1 MSTSTKRYERM
12 AIAKEPLASSSFND
26 KINLEWTLNE
36 MVCLDSSCPD
46 FIGVWFFMAI
56 SATTAA
62 GQYSL
67 YGAASRQHDSPI
79 SGNGSNG
86 GAGVPAD

>member
-46 FIGVWFFMAI
+46 FIGVW
-56 SATTAA
+56 
-62 GQYSL
+62 
-67 YGAASRQHDSPI
+67 
-79 SGNGSNG
+79 
-86 GAGVPAD
+86 